1 MTPMV
6 ILLALIVLPTTV
18 HANWVLPIADG
29 SDVEPSSPSV
39 QGYLISVTSNEI
51 TIKRDSRDDKI
62 KDTVIVRLMPQT
74 EFFTAYGGYYKSN
87 ELSAGQ
93 YVWVWYV
100 TEDPKKAGTPPQAAV
115 VMLWSTDPSDKPT
128 EEVRWDFEKKQ
139 GGVSGDAREILTF
152 FRYLV
157 GNLVGT

>member
-1 MTPMV
+1 MTTIM
-6 ILLALIVLPTTV
+6 ILSALIALPATV
-18 HANWVLPIADG
+18 QAKWVLPIADG
-29 SDVEPSSPSV
+29 GDVEPSAPSV
-39 QGYLISVTSNEI
+39 QGYLSGVTSNEI
-51 TIKRDSRDDKI
+51 TIKIDNRDDRI

-87 ELSAGQ
+87 ELSSGQ

-128 EEVRWDFEKKQ
+128 EEIRWGSEKKQ
-139 GGVSGDAREILTF
+139 GPNKSIQRT
-152 FRYLV
+152 R
-157 GNLVGT
+157 